1 MSLEYKSATPFS
13 HNYITFLLVLTEI
26 FLTLSPRSARLS
38 GWAGH
43 VYIETFYAFIF
54 YPLNLANS
62 KRQRRK
68 QQRNRLRLIWS
79 HLATRVCRQ
88 YPYLRGLT
96 GVAYPLSMAMRE
108 PKGWDRQRE
117 ADPTLFIYTW
127 QLHIFIHYSLLMGSA
142 GHLKLRPTRITGNH
156 SMKKHLL
163 LLCLILATGIACPA
177 QKKNKEVRYLFE
189 EAGERN
195 KEPAFQVFVMPQ
207 IADVEYLST
216 ERETFGPYRFSLK
229 SINDLNEILFQNLK
243 SRAVHYAMREADA
256 DVIIAMVPHSYIT
269 EDDDKTIVVEIT
281 GYPAKYVNMR
291 PIGKNAND
299 FEMIRTV
306 YPNAFS
312 VSETKII
319 HTGEQGSSNNGTN
332 ATK

>member
-1 MSLEYKSATPFS
+1 MVT
-13 HNYITFLLVLTEI
+13 I
-26 FLTLSPRSARLS
+26 
-38 GWAGH
+38 GD
-43 VYIETFYAFIF
+43 
-54 YPLNLANS
+54 
-62 KRQRRK
+62 
-68 QQRNRLRLIWS
+68 
-79 HLATRVCRQ
+79 TRIAI

-117 ADPTLFIYTW
+117 ADPTLFIYTCNV
-127 QLHIFIHYSLLMGSA
+127 IYHYPLQPVNGIGRALEVA
-142 GHLKLRPTRITGNH
+142 PDTNH
-156 SMKKHLL
+156 RENSMKKHLL

-177 QKKNKEVRYLFE
+177 QKKGEKARYLFE

-195 KEPAFQVFVMPQ
+195 QEPAFQVFVMPQ

-216 ERETFGPYRFSLK
+216 ERETFGPYRFPIK
-229 SINDLNEILFQNLK
+229 SFNDLNEIMFQNFK

-256 DVIIAMVPHSYIT
+256 DVIIAMVPHSYIS
-269 EDDDKTIVVEIT
+269 ENDDKTLVVEIS

-291 PIGKNAND
+291 PIGKNETD

-312 VSETKII
+312 VPETKINNNS
-319 HTGEQGSSNNGTN
+319 QQNSSNSATN
-332 ATK
+332 SPK